1 MKKVMITGAMGFI
14 GSWVVKEMCRQN
26 VDVIAVI
33 RENASIR
40 DKHFGCGVRIIYC
53 DMKNYKMLPS
63 MVEDR
68 DIDVV
73 FHFAW
78 DGVSG
83 ERTRSSSIQTANLQS
98 TLDLIEAASEMK
110 CGTFIGSGS
119 LHEIESFYEMQENKP
134 INNLGYMYKASK
146 LAAHW
151 MGKALAGS
159 LNIRFFWPVVAN
171 AYGEEE
177 MSQRLINTVIR
188 SILNGESP
196 KLSAGKQNYDFLHIA
211 DVAHAFY
218 LIAEKG
224 IDGTNYI
231 IGSGEVKPLRE
242 YLEVVGKI
250 ANDTMETDIPLGF
263 GEITSNIVNL
273 PESVFSISQLVED
286 TGFRP
291 AISFEDGIK
300 RTVNWIVGHR

>member
-1 MKKVMITGAMGFI
+1 MKKVMITGATGFI
-14 GSWVVKEMCRQN
+14 GSWVVKEMCRQG
-26 VDVIAVI
+26 VEVIAVI
-33 RENASIR
+33 RENANASR
-40 DKHFGCGVRIIYC
+40 NLFENGVRIVYC
-53 DMKNYKMLPS
+53 DMKNYKRLPS

-68 DIDVV
+68 DIDAI

-83 ERTRSSSIQTANLQS
+83 DRTKSSSAQVANLQA
-98 TLDLIEAASEMK
+98 TLDLIKAISEMQ

-134 INNLGYMYKASK
+134 IKNLGYMYKASK

-171 AYGEEE
+171 AYGEGE
-177 MSQRLINTVIR
+177 MSQRLVNSVIR
-188 SILNGESP
+188 SIIKGESP
-196 KLSAGKQNYDFLHIA
+196 KLSAGKQNYDFLHIE
-211 DVAHAFY
+211 DVSHAFY

-231 IGSGEVKPLRE
+231 IGSGDVKPLRE

-250 ANDTMETDIPLGF
+250 ANDAVGKNIPLGF
-263 GEITSNIVNL
+263 GEIVSNVIYL
-273 PESVFSISQLVED
+273 PETVFSISQLVED
-286 TGFRP
+286 TGFTP
-291 AISFEDGIK
+291 TISFEEGIR
-300 RTVNWIVGHR
+300 RTVDWIINHG